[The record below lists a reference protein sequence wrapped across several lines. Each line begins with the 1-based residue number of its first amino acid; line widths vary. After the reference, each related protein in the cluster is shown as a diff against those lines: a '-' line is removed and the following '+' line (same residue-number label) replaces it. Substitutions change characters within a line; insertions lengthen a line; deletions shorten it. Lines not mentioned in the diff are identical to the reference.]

1 MKRIPTTLLSKPTN
15 EPVGAHL
22 IDGVTRDLLIKTEL
36 AWAALRIEGAKYIQA
51 SGANVPEHWHWN
63 WGKKSANIDLLA
75 YRCFGIECD
84 DEMQGLMLVNTI
96 KFTSRLQDQR
106 NKPLVYVD
114 YIEAAPWNTKNL
126 APSPRYGAVGKRL
139 IEAAIRFSL
148 VEEFGGRIGLH
159 SLPQSEQFY
168 ENACGMTR
176 GEIDPRC
183 ENLRWFELTEGHAK
197 KFLGDKS

>member
-1 MKRIPTTLLSKPTN
+1 MKRIPTSLLSKATN
-15 EPVGAHL
+15 EPVDAYL
-22 IDGVTRDLLIKTEL
+22 VDGVTSDLLVQTEM
-36 AWAALRIEGAKYIQA
+36 AWAALRIEGARRVQA
-51 SGANVPEHWHWN
+51 SGGDVPEHWHWN
-63 WGKKSANIDLLA
+63 WVKKSAKIDLLA

-96 KFTSRLQDQR
+96 NFASRLQDQR

-114 YIEAAPWNTKNL
+114 YIEAAPWNTKKL
-126 APSPRYGAVGKRL
+126 TSSPRYGAVGKRL
-139 IEAAIRFSL
+139 IEAAIRFSF

-176 GEIDPRC
+176 GEIDLRY
-183 ENLRWFELTEGHAK
+183 ESLRWFELTEVNAK
-197 KFLGDKS
+197 KILGDKS